1 MKQPINEIKRMQH
14 LAGLITESEY
24 QESTIVNEGSGDDKR
39 TLELIQMYVDNY
51 SDEGM
56 DAESALKKIDDI
68 LQGKLDGYDKAFMA
82 GEEDN
87 Y

>member
-1 MKQPINEIKRMQH
+1 MKKFELRQLIREEIQNVMKEDT
-14 LAGLITESEY
+14 LN
-24 QESTIVNEGSGDDKR
+24 ESTDPSR
-39 TLELIQMYVDNY
+39 MLELIEMYVDNY

-56 DAESALKKIDDI
+56 SAEAALKKIDEL

-82 GEEDN
+82 GEEDQ